1 MCCGQKNVCNEYLR
15 LGLARF
21 FWSASN
27 SLRAF
32 AKSAE
37 IQVRIY
43 NTDGTPASAQ
53 IAYNLPSGLSETL
66 IVDFDYSIDQLKFTT
81 FSLRT
86 SDFAEEGHYAI
97 YNDGQLVYETDFVAT
112 FGRGNDT
119 FNVSGHGPFDQ
130 IVFSALI
137 QTDLSDGSDYG
148 I

>member
-1 MCCGQKNVCNEYLR
+1 M
-15 LGLARF
+15 
-21 FWSASN
+21 
-27 SLRAF
+27 
-32 AKSAE
+32 
-37 IQVRIY
+37 
-43 NTDGTPASAQ
+43 
-53 IAYNLPSGLSETL
+53 
-66 IVDFDYSIDQLKFTT
+66 KFTT

-137 QTDLSDGSDYG
+137 QTDLSDGWDYG
-148 I
+148 ISDIIFTPSIPDAPTDEFGANSISDGDGEADSPTGGAGADDFVDLTDLYNRD

>member
-1 MCCGQKNVCNEYLR
+1 MCCGQKNVCNEYLH
-15 LGLARF
+15 LGLVRF

-27 SLRAF
+27 FLRAF

-37 IQVRIY
+37 IQLRIY

-53 IAYNLPSGLSETL
+53 IAYDLPSGLSETL

-86 SDFAEEGHYAI
+86 SDFAEESHYAT

-137 QTDLSDGSDYG
+137 QTDLSNGSDYG